1 MAEQTLGGGVE
12 GLNDAPVVD
21 HHRRVGHG
29 IEHRPQMRL
38 AGAEDAGGL
47 PIVDAGA
54 VELLA
59 EPGDADAD
67 GGEDRCFHDLGH
79 GEIADATDKD
89 PGEKTESRG
98 EQTGPQSADT
108 GGKQNGRDE
117 EQEGAVPVQQRTEP
131 EPEQEQCSDGH
142 DSEPIMRRSG
152 ARKLKCSRQ
161 FRQLAGFGK

>member
-1 MAEQTLGGGVE
+1 
-12 GLNDAPVVD
+12 
-21 HHRRVGHG
+21 
-29 IEHRPQMRL
+29 MRL
-38 AGAEDAGGL
+38 AGAEIAGGL

-67 GGEDRCFHDLGH
+67 CREDRCFHDLGH
-79 GEIADATDKD
+79 GEIADATDKY
-89 PGEKTESRG
+89 PGEKTERRG
-98 EQTGPQSADT
+98 EQAGPQSADT
-108 GGKQNGRDE
+108 GGKQDGRDE
-117 EQEGAVPVQQRTEP
+117 EQEGAVPVQQRTKP

-142 DSEPIMRRSG
+142 DSEPIVRRSG